1 MSDRTQLT
9 THEGAATFTPRVG
22 RSPAFLARYSSAV
35 FLLLLIGLEAGVVR
49 FVIRDVRSANNEVQR
64 MYASSVLGLR
74 RIGNLQYDAQE
85 TRRSTLYALTTNDS
99 NLQVEYATQSREAD
113 ARVTAGIAEYLQQ
126 AQLPQEVELGNR
138 LQQDWKAYLAARN
151 EVLASILEGSI
162 KEAVSY
168 DLAQGVPFFDRV
180 RRDLEETQRLYDEQA
195 SQRLANVAA
204 LANRTVTRLVTV
216 LGVTVLIAGIFVW
229 VLQKDKMASTMRM
242 ARMQMDFAASVSHEL
257 RTPLAVLCSA
267 VDNIADGVVSGK
279 EQLAKYGAVIRN
291 QSRQING
298 LVNQVILF
306 VSTQD
311 GKGRYMLQPLAV
323 SDVVDAAVTGTAE
336 LIRKAGFTLEQH
348 VSPDLPKILGD
359 LLALSQCLQNL
370 ITNALK
376 YGDQDRW
383 IAIRASE
390 EGGRDHP
397 EIRISVQDRGK
408 GIERS
413 ELHQIFEPFYR
424 SPAAVAGQIHG
435 TGLGL
440 PIAKSLAEAMGGRIS
455 VTSEVGVGST
465 FTLHLPLEEL
475 GEPSEA
481 VGRTIAAIMNES
493 ILLVE
498 DEEGLR
504 MTLSDRLRSEGY
516 AVDFAVDGDE
526 GLNKATSLPFDLIIL
541 DIMLAQSQWARRMPR
556 RTDCRP
562 RDSDPAADR
571 ARSDGRQSDRVET
584 RRRRL
589 RHQTI

>member
-1 MSDRTQLT
+1 MTERTQHA
-9 THEGAATFTPRVG
+9 THENAASFSPRVG
-22 RSPAFLARYSSAV
+22 RSPAFLARYSSAL
-35 FLLLLIGLEAGVVR
+35 FLVLLIGLEAGVVR
-49 FVIRDVRSANNEVQR
+49 FVIRDVRSANNEVQG

-85 TRRSTLYALTTNDS
+85 TRRCTLYALTTNDS
-99 NLQVEYATQSREAD
+99 NLQVIYADQSREAD

-126 AQLPQEVELGNR
+126 AQLPLEVKLGNR

-151 EVLASILEGSI
+151 EVLGSILEGSI
-162 KEAVSY
+162 KDAVAY
-168 DLAQGVPFFDRV
+168 DMTHGVPLFEGV
-180 RRDLEETQRLYDEQA
+180 RRDLEETQRLYDDQA

-204 LANRTVTRLVTV
+204 LATRTVTRLVTV
-216 LGVTVLIAGIFVW
+216 LLVTVLIAGIFVW

-279 EQLAKYGAVIRN
+279 EQLAKYGSVIRN

-311 GKGRYMLQPLAV
+311 LKGRYELEPLAV

-336 LIRKAGFTLEQH
+336 LIHKAGFTLEQQI
-348 VSPDLPKILGD
+348 SPDLPKILGD
-359 LLALSQCLQNL
+359 LSALSQCLQNL

-376 YGDQDRW
+376 YGDQGHW
-383 IAIRASE
+383 IAIRASAD
-390 EGGRDHP
+390 GGRDHP

-408 GIERS
+408 GIERT

-424 SPAAVAGQIHG
+424 AKAALAGQIHG

-455 VTSEVGVGST
+455 VTSEVGVGSI
-465 FTLHLPLEEL
+465 FTLHLPIAGQLTVR
-475 GEPSEA
+475 SEA
-481 VGRTIAAIMNES
+481 MGRTIA
-493 ILLVE
+493 
-498 DEEGLR
+498 
-504 MTLSDRLRSEGY
+504 
-516 AVDFAVDGDE
+516 
-526 GLNKATSLPFDLIIL
+526 
-541 DIMLAQSQWARRMPR
+541 QS
-556 RTDCRP
+556 
-562 RDSDPAADR
+562 
-571 ARSDGRQSDRVET
+571 
-584 RRRRL
+584 
-589 RHQTI
+589 

>member
-49 FVIRDVRSANNEVQR
+49 FVIRDVRFANNEVQR

-348 VSPDLPKILGD
+348 VCPDLPKILGD

-376 YGDQDRW
+376 YGDQNRW

-397 EIRISVQDRGK
+397 EIRISVQDRGR

-481 VGRTIAAIMNES
+481 VGRTI
-493 ILLVE
+493 
-498 DEEGLR
+498 G
-504 MTLSDRLRSEGY
+504 
-516 AVDFAVDGDE
+516 
-526 GLNKATSLPFDLIIL
+526 
-541 DIMLAQSQWARRMPR
+541 QS
-556 RTDCRP
+556 
-562 RDSDPAADR
+562 
-571 ARSDGRQSDRVET
+571 
-584 RRRRL
+584 
-589 RHQTI
+589 

>member
-1 MSDRTQLT
+1 MSDRAQLT
-9 THEGAATFTPRVG
+9 THEGAATFAPRVG
-22 RSPAFLARYSSAV
+22 RSPAFVTRYGSAL
-35 FLLLLIGLEAGVVR
+35 FLMLLVGLEAGVVR

-64 MYASSVLGLR
+64 MYASSVLGLH

-85 TRRSTLYALTTNDS
+85 TRRATLYALTTNDS
-99 NLQVEYATQSREAD
+99 NLQVLYADQAREAD
-113 ARVTAGIAEYLQQ
+113 ARVTAGIRAYLQQ
-126 AQLPQEVELGNR
+126 AELAQQIELGHR
-138 LQQDWKAYLAARN
+138 LEKDWKAYLAARN
-151 EVLASILEGSI
+151 EVLGTILEGSI
-162 KEAVSY
+162 KEAVAY
-168 DLAQGVPFFDRV
+168 DLAQGVPLFDRV
-180 RRDLEETQRLYDEQA
+180 RADLEETERLYDEQA

-204 LANRTVTRLVTV
+204 LANKTVTRLVTV
-216 LGVTVLIAGIFVW
+216 LAVTVLVAGVFVW

-311 GKGRYMLQPLAV
+311 GKGRYTLERLAV
-323 SDVVDAAVTGTAE
+323 SDVIEAAVNGTAE
-336 LIRKAGFTLEQH
+336 LVRKAGFTLEQH
-348 VSPDLPKILGD
+348 VGQNLPKIMGD
-359 LLALSQCLQNL
+359 LPALSQCLQNL

-376 YGDQDRW
+376 YGDQGRW

-424 SPAAVAGQIHG
+424 ARSSVAEQIHG

-440 PIAKSLAEAMGGRIS
+440 TIAKSLAEAMGGHIS

-465 FTLHLPLEEL
+465 FTLHLPVAEERK
-475 GEPSEA
+475 EVSQVA
-481 VGRTIAAIMNES
+481 GRTEA
-493 ILLVE
+493 
-498 DEEGLR
+498 
-504 MTLSDRLRSEGY
+504 
-516 AVDFAVDGDE
+516 
-526 GLNKATSLPFDLIIL
+526 LP
-541 DIMLAQSQWARRMPR
+541 
-556 RTDCRP
+556 
-562 RDSDPAADR
+562 
-571 ARSDGRQSDRVET
+571 
-584 RRRRL
+584 
-589 RHQTI
+589 

>member
-1 MSDRTQLT
+1 
-9 THEGAATFTPRVG
+9 
-22 RSPAFLARYSSAV
+22 
-35 FLLLLIGLEAGVVR
+35 
-49 FVIRDVRSANNEVQR
+49 

-99 NLQVEYATQSREAD
+99 NLQVIYADQSREAD

-126 AQLPQEVELGNR
+126 AQLPQEVKLGNR

-151 EVLASILEGSI
+151 EVLGSILEGSI
-162 KEAVSY
+162 KDAVAY
-168 DLAQGVPFFDRV
+168 DMTHGVPLFEGV
-180 RRDLEETQRLYDEQA
+180 RQDLEETQRLYDDQA

-204 LANRTVTRLVTV
+204 LATRTVTRLVTV
-216 LGVTVLIAGIFVW
+216 LVVTVLIAGIFVW

-279 EQLAKYGAVIRN
+279 EQLAKYGSVIRN

-311 GKGRYMLQPLAV
+311 LKGRYEMEPLDV
-323 SDVVDAAVTGTAE
+323 SDVVDAAVTSTAE
-336 LIRKAGFTLEQH
+336 LIRKAGFTLEQQ

-359 LLALSQCLQNL
+359 LSALSQCLQNL

-376 YGDQDRW
+376 YGDQGHW
-383 IAIRASE
+383 IAIRASA
-390 EGGRDHP
+390 EGGRDHHP

-424 SPAAVAGQIHG
+424 ARAALAGQIHG

-465 FTLHLPLEEL
+465 FTLHLPIAGHLSV
-475 GEPSEA
+475 PNEA
-481 VGRTIAAIMNES
+481 VGRT
-493 ILLVE
+493 V
-498 DEEGLR
+498 
-504 MTLSDRLRSEGY
+504 
-516 AVDFAVDGDE
+516 V
-526 GLNKATSLPFDLIIL
+526 
-541 DIMLAQSQWARRMPR
+541 QS
-556 RTDCRP
+556 
-562 RDSDPAADR
+562 
-571 ARSDGRQSDRVET
+571 
-584 RRRRL
+584 
-589 RHQTI
+589 

>member
-1 MSDRTQLT
+1 MSERAQLT
-9 THEGAATFTPRVG
+9 THEGAATFAPRVG

-85 TRRSTLYALTTNDS
+85 TRRATLYALTTNDS

-113 ARVTAGIAEYLQQ
+113 ARVTAGIVEYLQQ

-138 LQQDWKAYLAARN
+138 LQRDWQAYLAARN

-204 LANRTVTRLVTV
+204 LANRSVTRLVTV
-216 LGVTVLIAGIFVW
+216 LGITVLVAGIFVW
-229 VLQKDKMASTMRM
+229 VLQKDKMASTMQM

-267 VDNIADGVVSGK
+267 VDNIADGVVTGQ
-279 EQLAKYGAVIRN
+279 EQLAKYGTVIRN

-311 GKGRYMLQPLAV
+311 GKGRYTLEPLAV
-323 SDVVDAAVTGTAE
+323 SEVVDAAVTGTAE
-336 LIRKAGFTLEQH
+336 LIRKAGFTLEQYIG
-348 VSPDLPKILGD
+348 PDLPKILGD
-359 LLALSQCLQNL
+359 PIALSQCLQNL
-370 ITNALK
+370 IINALK
-376 YGDQDRW
+376 YGDQGRW
-383 IAIRASE
+383 IAIRASA
-390 EGGRDHP
+390 EGGRDHA
-397 EIRISVQDRGK
+397 EIRISVQDRGT

-424 SPAAVAGQIHG
+424 ARAAVAGQIHG

-465 FTLHLPLEEL
+465 FTLHLPVAEQL
-475 GEPSEA
+475 GETGEA
-481 VGRTIAAIMNES
+481 VGRTIA
-493 ILLVE
+493 
-498 DEEGLR
+498 
-504 MTLSDRLRSEGY
+504 
-516 AVDFAVDGDE
+516 
-526 GLNKATSLPFDLIIL
+526 
-541 DIMLAQSQWARRMPR
+541 QS
-556 RTDCRP
+556 
-562 RDSDPAADR
+562 
-571 ARSDGRQSDRVET
+571 
-584 RRRRL
+584 
-589 RHQTI
+589 